1 MEVDMTKRSAF
12 SLLLGLLL
20 LASITASFTGCGKHP
35 LEKGPFPCLLMTQSV
50 FEQVKGPD
58 GRMMPKPGP
67 ATLVIVRKTAGG
79 WEDVRLQDSESNVF
93 HKAMMCPMEWKPR
106 SIITIGAMEAALKI
120 WTWDQGTWQAETV
133 WKTKFGGKWDRLRDI
148 EIGDVTGDGVD
159 EMVVATHDQGVIGV
173 VRKTPGGWEIT
184 ELNRTEG
191 TFVHEIEIGDV
202 DGDGKMEFFATP
214 SEPNKATMESQPGQV
229 IMYRWDGGK
238 FKKTIV
244 DSFTES
250 HAKEILAADLDG
262 DGISTLFSVRE
273 AVTRKA
279 EGTDRTKVIEPVQ
292 IIQYSF
298 DGSEIG
304 KKVVVTLDDH
314 QCRFLAAGD
323 VDGDGMGDLVAATM
337 KSGLWIMRRQEDG
350 GWVASSIDRSSSGYE
365 HTTLIADLEKDGKN
379 EIYVAADDQ
388 EELRMYEWDGVKFV
402 KEVMLPI
409 EGSAIT
415 WNLMP
420 GTY

>member
-1 MEVDMTKRSAF
+1 MKRRSAL
-12 SLLLGLLL
+12 SISLGMLLLGGVVL
-20 LASITASFTGCGKHP
+20 SFTGCGKHP

-50 FEQVKGPD
+50 FEHVKGPD
-58 GRMMPKPGP
+58 GKMMPKPGP
-67 ATLVIVRKTAGG
+67 ATLVIVRKTPDG
-79 WEDVRLQDSESNVF
+79 WEDVLLQDPESNVF
-93 HKAMMCPMEWKPR
+93 HKAMMCPEEWKSN
-106 SIITIGAMEAALKI
+106 SIITIGAVEAALKI
-120 WTWDQGTWQAETV
+120 WTWVEGAWQSETL

-159 EMVVATHDQGVIGV
+159 EMVIATHDQGVIGV
-173 VRKTPGGWEIT
+173 VRKTPDGWEIN
-184 ELNRTEG
+184 ELNRMEG

-202 DGDGKMEFFATP
+202 DGDGKAEFFATP
-214 SEPNKATMESQPGQV
+214 SEPNKATIESQPGQV
-229 IMYRWDGGK
+229 IMYRWDGEK
-238 FKKTIV
+238 FERTVV

-279 EGTDRTKVIEPVQ
+279 ESGGRTKVIEPVQ

-298 DGSEIG
+298 DGEKIG

-314 QCRFLAAGD
+314 QCRFLTAGD
-323 VDGDGMGDLVAATM
+323 VDGDGKGDLVAAAM
-337 KSGLWIMRRQEDG
+337 KSGLWVMRLQEDG
-350 GWVASSIDRSSSGYE
+350 EWKVGSIDRSSSGYE
-365 HTTLIADLEKDGKN
+365 HTTLIADLEGDGKR

-388 EELRMYEWDGVKFV
+388 EELRRYEWDGKRFV
-402 KEVMLPI
+402 KEAMLPI
-409 EGSAIT
+409 AGSAIT